1 MSRIRRLIQNRLFM
15 WALLVVPT
23 AAMTAAS
30 LVHPHVAGAHPA
42 TGSQAQGAAQV
53 DRAAQMMRSG
63 QPAGVDRTQSLL
75 RGISQSGVTLGDPNA
90 PVELVEF
97 ADLQCPYCA
106 AASTA
111 LLPPIIQKY
120 VRTGQVKLTFRNL
133 AFLGPDSVAAARA
146 AASMAQQNHLWDFVE
161 LFFENQGP
169 EGSGYVTDA
178 YVQKLM
184 AAVPGADAQR
194 AMGERSD
201 PAVAAAIAQARDQA
215 DRLNVQGTPAF
226 FLVKPGRKPVPLD
239 PASLL
244 PGAFARAL
252 K

>member
-1 MSRIRRLIQNRLFM
+1 M
-15 WALLVVPT
+15 WALLVISTV
-23 AAMTAAS
+23 AMTASS
-30 LVHPHVAGAHPA
+30 LLRTRTDGAHA
-42 TGSQAQGAAQV
+42 AAELQAQDAAQV
-53 DRAAQMMRSG
+53 DRAAQRMRSG
-63 QPAGVDRTQSLL
+63 RLAGVGSTLSLL
-75 RGISQSGVTLGDPNA
+75 RGIPQNGVTLGDPNA

-106 AASTA
+106 AAGTV
-111 LLPPIIQKY
+111 LLPSIIQKY

-146 AASMAQQNHLWDFVE
+146 AASMARQNHLWDFVE
-161 LFFENQGP
+161 LFFDNQGP

-178 YVQKLM
+178 FVQKLIS
-184 AAVPGADAQR
+184 AVPGVDAQR
-194 AMGERSD
+194 AMAERSD
-201 PAVAAAIAQARDQA
+201 PAVGAAVAQAQAEA
-215 DRLNVQGTPAF
+215 DRLDVQGTPAF

-244 PGAFARAL
+244 PDAFARAL